1 MARFVCPPSNAM
13 QTAHCVEALAAN
25 RLRLSRC
32 FARLGLALL
41 WPVFLTPLVLAQN
54 ATSVQPEAA
63 SGWTDKPGWHLTQ
76 RAVAAA
82 HPLASEAGYRILQ
95 AGGSAVDA
103 AIAVQM
109 VLTLVEPQSSGIG
122 GGAFLLHHDG
132 QQLQV
137 FDGRETAPVL
147 APTDL
152 FMLHGKPLPFN
163 DVVTGGRAVGV
174 PGVLRMLATAHQ
186 QHGRLP
192 WAHLFQP
199 AIELADKGFAISPR
213 LHALL
218 KAEPSLLKD
227 PQAAAY
233 FFNPDGSP
241 LPVGHVLTN
250 PGLAKVLRMLANQ
263 GADAFY
269 TGPLAQRIVDKVQLH
284 PNNPGLLTMADMRKY
299 RPYVRDALCFSH
311 TATTPAQAVK
321 VCGVGPPSS
330 GLITMGQMFGMLAAR
345 PSSDPEMGSVDW
357 LHQYNE
363 AARLAF
369 ADRAMYIADPLFV
382 QAPSGGWES
391 LLSAPYLDQRASH
404 IGAQRMPKAEAG
416 SLDTLKSS
424 YAPMPAQTELG
435 TSHISI
441 IDGLGH
447 AVSMTTTIE
456 SGFGARLMVSPGPRG
471 GFLLNNQLTDFSFVP
486 SDAQGLPIANRLQAG
501 KRPRSSMNPVMVF
514 SDKASDTVPAPLL
527 INMGSPGGAMIIH
540 FTSQSLWAMLHNGK
554 NAQQA
559 LNAPHS
565 GLINAN
571 GALLLEKNR
580 FNAATIEGLKAKGHE
595 VLSTDMPSGLQA
607 LQREAQAWSGAADP
621 RREGW
626 VSGD

>member
-13 QTAHCVEALAAN
+13 QPAHSFEALAAN
-25 RLRLSRC
+25 WLRLSSRLV
-32 FARLGLALL
+32 RLGRALL
-41 WPVFLTPLVLAQN
+41 WPVFFTPLVLAQN

-250 PGLAKVLRMLANQ
+250 PGLAKVLRMLAKQ

-284 PNNPGLLTMADMRKY
+284 PSNPGLLTMADMRKY

-391 LLSAPYLDQRASH
+391 LLSAPYLDQRASLM
-404 IGAQRMPKAEAG
+404 GAQRMPKAEAG
-416 SLDTLKSS
+416 SPDTLKSS

>member
-13 QTAHCVEALAAN
+13 QTAHCVEALTAN
-25 RLRLSRC
+25 RLRLGHR

-41 WPVFLTPLVLAQN
+41 WPVFFTPLVLAQN
-54 ATSVQPEAA
+54 AASVQPEAA

-174 PGVLRMLATAHQ
+174 PGVLRMLAIAHQ

-192 WAHLFQP
+192 WSHLFQP

-250 PGLAKVLRMLANQ
+250 PGLANVLRMLAKQ

-382 QAPSGGWES
+382 QGPSGGWES
-391 LLSAPYLDQRASH
+391 LLSAPYLDQRASLM
-404 IGAQRMPKAEAG
+404 GAQRMPKAEAG
-416 SLDTLKSS
+416 SPDTLKSS

>member
-54 ATSVQPEAA
+54 AASVQPEAA
-63 SGWTDKPGWHLTQ
+63 SGWTDKPGWHLRQ

-250 PGLAKVLRMLANQ
+250 PGLAKVLRMLAKQ

-284 PNNPGLLTMADMRKY
+284 PSNPGLLTMADMRKY

-391 LLSAPYLDQRASH
+391 LLSAPYLDQRASLM
-404 IGAQRMPKAEAG
+404 GAQRMPKAEAG
-416 SLDTLKSS
+416 SPDTLKSS

-595 VLSTDMPSGLQA
+595 VLITDMPSGLQA

>member
-1 MARFVCPPSNAM
+1 MR
-13 QTAHCVEALAAN
+13 TAHCVEALTAN
-25 RLRLSRC
+25 RLRLSRR

-41 WPVFLTPLVLAQN
+41 WPVFFTPLVLAQN
-54 ATSVQPEAA
+54 AASVQPEAA

-250 PGLAKVLRMLANQ
+250 PGLAKVLRMLAKQ

-382 QAPSGGWES
+382 QGPSGGWES
-391 LLSAPYLDQRASH
+391 LLSAPYLDQRASLM
-404 IGAQRMPKAEAG
+404 GAQRMPKAEAG
-416 SLDTLKSS
+416 SPDTLKSS

>member
-1 MARFVCPPSNAM
+1 MR
-13 QTAHCVEALAAN
+13 TAHCVEALTAN
-25 RLRLSRC
+25 RLRLSRR

-41 WPVFLTPLVLAQN
+41 WPVFFTPLVLAQN
-54 ATSVQPEAA
+54 AASVQPEAA

-250 PGLAKVLRMLANQ
+250 PGLAKVLRMLAKQ

-382 QAPSGGWES
+382 QSPSGGWES
-391 LLSAPYLDQRASH
+391 LLSAPYLDQRASLM
-404 IGAQRMPKAEAG
+404 GAQRMPKAEAG
-416 SLDTLKSS
+416 SPDTLKSS

-540 FTSQSLWAMLHNGK
+540 FTSQSLWAMLHLGK
-554 NAQQA
+554 DAQQA
-559 LNAPHS
+559 VNA
-565 GLINAN
+565 
-571 GALLLEKNR
+571 
-580 FNAATIEGLKAKGHE
+580 
-595 VLSTDMPSGLQA
+595 
-607 LQREAQAWSGAADP
+607 
-621 RREGW
+621 
-626 VSGD
+626 

>member
-13 QTAHCVEALAAN
+13 QTAHCVEALTAN
-25 RLRLSRC
+25 RLRLSRR

-41 WPVFLTPLVLAQN
+41 WPVFFTPLVLAQN

-95 AGGSAVDA
+95 AGGTAVDA

-192 WAHLFQP
+192 WSHLFQP

-250 PGLAKVLRMLANQ
+250 PGLAKVLRMLAKQ

-284 PNNPGLLTMADMRKY
+284 PSNPGLLTMADMRKY

-382 QAPSGGWES
+382 QSPSGGWES
-391 LLSAPYLDQRASH
+391 LLSAPYLDQRASLM
-404 IGAQRMPKAEAG
+404 GAQRMPKAEAG
-416 SLDTLKSS
+416 SPDTLKSS
-424 YAPMPAQTELG
+424 YAPMPAQMELG

-595 VLSTDMPSGLQA
+595 VLITDMPSGLQA

>member
-13 QTAHCVEALAAN
+13 RTAHCVEALTAN
-25 RLRLSRC
+25 RLRLSRR

-41 WPVFLTPLVLAQN
+41 WPVFFTPLVLAQN
-54 ATSVQPEAA
+54 AASVQPEAA

-174 PGVLRMLATAHQ
+174 PGVLRMLAIAHQ

-192 WAHLFQP
+192 WSHLFQP

-250 PGLAKVLRMLANQ
+250 PGLANVLRMLAKQ

-382 QAPSGGWES
+382 QGPSGGWES
-391 LLSAPYLDQRASH
+391 LLSAPYLDQRASLM
-404 IGAQRMPKAEAG
+404 GAQRMPKAEAG
-416 SLDTLKSS
+416 SPDTLKSS

>member
-13 QTAHCVEALAAN
+13 RTAHSFEALTAN
-25 RLRLSRC
+25 RLRLSRR

-41 WPVFLTPLVLAQN
+41 WPVFFTPLVLAQN
-54 ATSVQPEAA
+54 AASVQPEAA
-63 SGWTDKPGWHLTQ
+63 SGWTDKPGWHLRQ

-250 PGLAKVLRMLANQ
+250 PGLAKVLRMLAKQ

-284 PNNPGLLTMADMRKY
+284 PSNPGLLTMADMRKY

-382 QAPSGGWES
+382 QGPSGGWES
-391 LLSAPYLDQRASH
+391 LLSAPYLDQRASLM
-404 IGAQRMPKAEAG
+404 GAQRMPKAEAG
-416 SLDTLKSS
+416 SPDTLKSS

-580 FNAATIEGLKAKGHE
+580 FNATTIEGLKAKGHE
-595 VLSTDMPSGLQA
+595 VLITDMPSGLQA

>member
-1 MARFVCPPSNAM
+1 M
-13 QTAHCVEALAAN
+13 QPALSIHALSASF
-25 RLRLSRC
+25 LRLSRLI
-32 FARLGLALL
+32 ARIGLACLL
-41 WPVFLTPLVLAQN
+41 PVNFTPLVLAQN
-54 ATSVQPEAA
+54 APSVQPEAA
-63 SGWTDKPGWHLTQ
+63 SGWTDKPGWHVKQ

-109 VLTLVEPQSSGIG
+109 VLSLVEPQSSGIG
-122 GGAFLLHHDG
+122 GGAFMLHHDG
-132 QQLQV
+132 RQLQV

-163 DVVTGGRAVGV
+163 DMVTGGRAVGV
-174 PGVLRMLATAHQ
+174 PGVLRMLALAHQ

-192 WAHLFQP
+192 WASVFQP
-199 AIELADKGFAISPR
+199 AIDLAEKGFAISPR

-227 PQAAAY
+227 PEAAAY

-250 PGLAKVLRMLANQ
+250 PGLAKALRMVAKQ

-284 PNNPGLLTMADMRKY
+284 ANNPGLLTMADMQKY
-299 RPYVRDALCFSH
+299 RPQIRPAMCFSH
-311 TATTPAQAVK
+311 MASTPAQAVK
-321 VCGVGPPSS
+321 ICGVGPPSS
-330 GLITMGQMFGMLAAR
+330 GLITMGQLFGMLASR
-345 PSSDPEMGSVDW
+345 PANDPVMASVDW

-369 ADRAMYIADPLFV
+369 ADRAMYIADPAYV
-382 QAPSGGWES
+382 QAPGLGWDD
-391 LLSAPYLDQRASH
+391 LLSTPYLQQRASL
-404 IGAQRMPKAEAG
+404 IGAQRMSKAEAG
-416 SLDTLKSS
+416 SPQLFNIS
-424 YAPMPAQTELG
+424 YAPMPDQIEHG

-441 IDGLGH
+441 IDGLGN

-456 SGFGARLMVSPGPRG
+456 SGFGARIMVSPGPRG
-471 GFLLNNQLTDFSFVP
+471 GFLLNNQLTDFSFMP
-486 SDAQGLPIANRLQAG
+486 SDSIGLPIANRLQAG
-501 KRPRSSMNPVMVF
+501 KRPRSSMNPIMVF
-514 SDKASDTVPAPLL
+514 SHTDSSPTSPSSLM

-554 NAQQA
+554 DAQQA

-565 GLINAN
+565 GVVNAN
-571 GALLLEKNR
+571 GPLLLEKNR
-580 FNAATIEGLKAKGHE
+580 FAPGTIEGLKAKGHE

-607 LQREAQAWSGAADP
+607 LQRDAQAWTGAADP

>member
-1 MARFVCPPSNAM
+1 MAPSVCHPSKTM
-13 QTAHCVEALAAN
+13 QPNCRISALIGFGI
-25 RLRLSRC
+25 RLRLRVVC
-32 FARLGLALL
+32 GGLALFAPL
-41 WPVFLTPLVLAQN
+41 LFTPWVMAQ
-54 ATSVQPEAA
+54 TSAVAQPEAS
-63 SGWTDKPGWHLTQ
+63 SGWTDKPGWPLKQ
-76 RAVAAA
+76 RGVAAA

-132 QQLQV
+132 RRLQV

-147 APTDL
+147 APQDL
-152 FMLHGKPLPFN
+152 FMLNGKPLPFN
-163 DVVTGGRAVGV
+163 DVVSGGRAVGV
-174 PGVLRMLATAHQ
+174 PGVLRMLAIAHQ

-192 WAHLFQP
+192 WASLFQP
-199 AIELADKGFAISPR
+199 AIELADNGFAISPR

-218 KAEPSLLKD
+218 KTETSLLKD
-227 PQAAAY
+227 PQAVAY
-233 FFNPDGSP
+233 FFKPDGTP

-250 PGLAKVLRMLANQ
+250 PGLAKVLRMVAKQ

-284 PNNPGLLTMADMRKY
+284 PSNPGLLTMGDMQKY
-299 RPYVRDALCFSH
+299 RPHIRDALCFSH
-311 TATTPAQAVK
+311 AATTPVQAVK
-321 VCGVGPPSS
+321 ICGVGPPSS

-369 ADRAMYIADPLFV
+369 ADRAMYIADPSYV
-382 QAPSGGWES
+382 QAPGSGWDS
-391 LLSAPYLDQRASH
+391 LLNASYLHQRASQ
-404 IGAQRMPKAEAG
+404 IVAQRLPKAEAG
-416 SLDTLKSS
+416 SPASFKSS
-424 YAPMPAQTELG
+424 YAPMPAQTEHG

-456 SGFGARLMVSPGPRG
+456 SGFGARMMVSPGPRG
-471 GFLLNNQLTDFSFVP
+471 GFLLNNQLTDFSFIP
-486 SDAQGLPIANRLQAG
+486 HDAQGLPIANRLEAG

-514 SDKASDTVPAPLL
+514 SESASNTAPAPLL

-554 NAQQA
+554 DAQQA
-559 LNAPHS
+559 VNAPHS
-565 GLINAN
+565 GVVNAN
-571 GALLLEKNR
+571 GPLLLEKNR
-580 FNAATIEGLKAKGHE
+580 FNAATMEGLRARGHD
-595 VLSTDMPSGLQA
+595 VLSTEMPSGLQA
-607 LQREAQAWSGAADP
+607 LQRDAQAWSGAADP

>member
-1 MARFVCPPSNAM
+1 M
-13 QTAHCVEALAAN
+13 QPAHCFQALMASCWQLRR
-25 RLRLSRC
+25 RLVRQ
-32 FARLGLALL
+32 GLAWL
-41 WPVFLTPLVLAQN
+41 WPVFFTPLVLAQN
-54 ATSVQPEAA
+54 AASVQPEAA
-63 SGWTDKPGWHLTQ
+63 SGWTDKPGWSLQQ
-76 RAVAAA
+76 RGVAAA

-132 QQLQV
+132 RQLQV

-147 APTDL
+147 APPDL

-163 DVVTGGRAVGV
+163 QVVAGGRAVGV
-174 PGVLRMLATAHQ
+174 PGLLRMLAIAHQ

-192 WAHLFQP
+192 WASLFQP

-227 PQAAAY
+227 PQAVAY
-233 FFNPDGSP
+233 FFNPDGTP

-250 PGLAKVLRMLANQ
+250 PGLAKALRMVAKQ

-284 PNNPGLLTMADMRKY
+284 ANNPGLLTMGDMQKY
-299 RPYVRDALCFSH
+299 RPQVRDAMCFSH
-311 TATTPAQAVK
+311 TATTPSQAVNI
-321 VCGVGPPSS
+321 CGVGPPSS
-330 GLITMGQMFGMLAAR
+330 GLITMGQLFGMLASR
-345 PSSDPEMGSVDW
+345 PSADPEMDSVEW
-357 LHQYNE
+357 RHQYNE

-382 QAPSGGWES
+382 QAPGSGWGS
-391 LLSAPYLDQRASH
+391 LLNRSYLEERATL
-404 IGAQRMPKAEAG
+404 IGAQRLPKAEAG
-416 SLDTLKSS
+416 SPEAFKSS

-501 KRPRSSMNPVMVF
+501 KRPRSSMNPILVF
-514 SDKASDTVPAPLL
+514 SQADSSRATPGPLL

-540 FTSQSLWAMLHNGK
+540 FTSQSLWAMLHHGK
-554 NAQQA
+554 DAQQA
-559 LNAPHS
+559 VNAPHS
-565 GLINAN
+565 GVSSPN
-571 GALLLEKNR
+571 GPLLLEKNR
-580 FNAATIEGLKAKGHE
+580 FNAVSIDGLRARGHE
-595 VLSTDMPSGLQA
+595 VLSIDMPSGLQA
-607 LQREAQAWSGAADP
+607 LQRKAQVWSGAADP